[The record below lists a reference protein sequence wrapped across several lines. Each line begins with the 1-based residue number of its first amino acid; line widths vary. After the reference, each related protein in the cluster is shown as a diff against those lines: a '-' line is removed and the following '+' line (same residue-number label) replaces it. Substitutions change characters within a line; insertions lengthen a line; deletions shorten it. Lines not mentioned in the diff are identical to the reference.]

1 MKIAQVAPLTNMPLV
16 MQQNLSYQT
25 DTDYPVGAFVL
36 IPLRNRLAGGIVT
49 GYVDESVLPQ
59 RNGKP
64 VEIKS
69 IDSGTEFPILSPI
82 QIELAMWMHRRYLE
96 PLGKT
101 LKLFLPFTVKKPEEL
116 SREVSTEIITPERLP
131 SDMRFRYVL
140 GDSTE
145 RFALYLKAISQNSG
159 QTLILFPDQISL
171 ERFEHTL
178 QEANLQTPLHVIRK
192 RTTKRQRMAMQADVV
207 AGKPVIV
214 AGTRSALFVS
224 FADLRL
230 IIMDDEAN
238 SSYESYDQHPYYQT
252 WDVARK
258 LQQLSTCEFVTGGSF
273 PSVRAVRLLER
284 DQVSLPIGF
293 DTREKTATH
302 YMVNEYRS
310 GNLKPFSQELLEQAV
325 TGKQFLIYVN
335 RRGKSPSIQCNDCG
349 QILACPHDQASLVEH
364 TFAKPPYQRYLLCHR
379 CERTYRVPEACPACG
394 SYDLDFRG
402 LGIEKI
408 AEELASY
415 VSGEKIEILDRDR
428 TKKLIDQEHVIH
440 GFKKGKIQVVL
451 ATAMI
456 EKFLHREMLPEN
468 FETIVVNADA
478 LFSYPDY
485 EAINH
490 SLRLVQKFVDVS
502 QTVHL
507 QTFFQEPDEH
517 AELVPFSEDWFLA
530 LFAKDIDERKQ
541 FKHPPYSRTIE
552 IVTKHRYK
560 KAALEQALHIKQT
573 LQKLSI
579 RSLGPV
585 DGYDSRGRGTFTQSI
600 YVKTSAK
607 DFDSLYGKLATI
619 RERNTE
625 FIVK

>member
-16 MQQNLSYQT
+16 MPQNLSYQT
-25 DTDYPVGAFVL
+25 DTDYPVGSFVL

-49 GYVDESVLPQ
+49 GYVDESELPR

-69 IDSGTEFPILSPI
+69 IDSGTEFPILSSI

-101 LKLFLPFTVKKPEEL
+101 LKLFLPFTVKKPTEL
-116 SREVSTEIITPERLP
+116 TPDVSTEMIDANEKS
-131 SDMRFRYVL
+131 SDMKFRYVL

-145 RFALYLKAISQNSG
+145 RFALYLKTISENSG

-178 QEANLQTPLHVIRK
+178 HEAGLQTPLHVIRK

-207 AGKPVIV
+207 AGKSVIV
-214 AGTRSALFVS
+214 AGTRSALFVP
-224 FADLRL
+224 FADLKL

-258 LQQLSTCEFVTGGSF
+258 LQQLSSCQFVTGGSF

-284 DQVSLPIGF
+284 QRTSLPLGF
-293 DTREKTATH
+293 DTREKLAIH
-302 YMVNEYRS
+302 YMINEFRS
-310 GNLKPFSQELLEQAV
+310 GNSKPFRQELLEQAV
-325 TGKQFLIYVN
+325 TGKQYLIYVN
-335 RRGKSPSIQCNDCG
+335 RRGKSSFIQCQECA
-349 QILACPHDQASLVEH
+349 QTIECPHCQASLVEH
-364 TFAKPPYQRYLLCHR
+364 TFAQPPYPRYLLCHR
-379 CERTYRVPEACPACG
+379 CERTYKIPDGCPACG

-408 AEELASY
+408 AQELSAY
-415 VSGEKIEILDRDR
+415 IPGEKIEILDRDR
-428 TKKLIDQEHVIH
+428 TKKLVDQEHIIH
-440 GFKKGKIQVVL
+440 GFKKGKVQAVL

-502 QTVHL
+502 ETVHL

-517 AELVPFSEDWFLA
+517 AEMVPFSEDWFLA

-585 DGYDSRGRGTFTQSI
+585 DGYDSRGRGSFTQSI

>member
-1 MKIAQVAPLTNMPLV
+1 MKIVQVAPLTNMPLS
-16 MQQNLSYQT
+16 MSQNLSYQT
-25 DTDYPVGAFVL
+25 DIDYFIGAYVL
-36 IPLRNRLAGGIVT
+36 VPLRNRLIGGIVT
-49 GYVDESVLPQ
+49 GYLDESIMPR

-69 IDSGTEFPILSPI
+69 IDSGTDFPVLSPI

-96 PLGKT
+96 PLGKA
-101 LKLFLPFTVKKPEEL
+101 LKLFLPFSVKKPSEL
-116 SREVSTEIITPERLP
+116 TLDVSTELIASITGRSEMKL
-131 SDMRFRYVL
+131 RYIL

-145 RFALYLKAISQNSG
+145 RFGLYLKAIFKNTG
-159 QTLILFPDQISL
+159 QTLVLFSDQISL

-192 RTTKRQRMAMQADVV
+192 RTTKRQRLAMQADVV
-207 AGKPVIV
+207 AGKRVIV
-214 AGTRSALFVS
+214 AGTRSALFVP
-224 FADLRL
+224 FADLEL

-238 SSYESYDQHPYYQT
+238 SSYESYEQHPYYQT
-252 WDVARK
+252 WEVARK
-258 LQQLSTCEFVTGGSF
+258 LQQLSSCQFITGGSF

-284 DQVSLPIGF
+284 DKVSLPLGF
-293 DTREKTATH
+293 DTREKINIH
-302 YMVNEYRS
+302 YMVNEFRS
-310 GNLKPFSQELLEQAV
+310 GNHKPFSQELLEQAV
-325 TGKQFLIYVN
+325 TGKQYLIYVN

-349 QILACPHDQASLVEH
+349 QILSCPHDQASLVEH
-364 TFAKPPYQRYLLCHR
+364 TFAKPPHQRYLLCHR
-379 CERTYRVPEACPACG
+379 CERTYKVPEVCPACG
-394 SYDLDFRG
+394 SYELDFRG

-408 AEELASY
+408 AQELAAY
-415 VSGEKIEILDRDR
+415 IPGEKIEILDRDR
-428 TKKLIDQEHVIH
+428 TKKLVDQEHIIH
-440 GFKKGKIQVVL
+440 GFKKGKVQVLL

-456 EKFLHREMLPEN
+456 EKFLHREMMPEN

-485 EAINH
+485 DAINH

-507 QTFFQEPDEH
+507 QTFFQEPDELS
-517 AELVPFSEDWFLA
+517 EMTPFSEQWFLS

-552 IVTKHRYK
+552 IVTKNLHK
-560 KAALEQALHIKQT
+560 QGALEQALHIKQT

-585 DGYDSRGRGTFTQSI
+585 DGYDARGRGWFTQSI
-600 YVKTSAK
+600 FVKTSPRE
-607 DFDSLYGKLATI
+607 FDTMFGKLATI
-619 RERNTE
+619 QEKYTDC
-625 FIVK
+625 IVK